1 MKINSNSPHHSL
13 GAYNEDVDLDLP
25 DASQILQRGNEE
37 QVTNSMLQM
46 DLNQSKARPTSNKP
60 SHWDDDVRTKE
71 DLQIMVSDYQA
82 QP

>member
-1 MKINSNSPHHSL
+1 MKINSPHRSL
-13 GAYNEDVDLDLP
+13 SAYNKDVDLDLP
-25 DASQILQRGNEE
+25 DAPLILQRGNEE

-46 DLNQSKARPTSNKP
+46 DLNQSKALPTGNKP
-60 SHWDDDVRTKE
+60 SQWDDDVRTKE